1 MTELDWDVAAKLLR
15 MEGEPNRQ
23 IGRGAIVSTGPL
35 ASLVREM
42 LAQPKD
48 DQWRY
53 SIVRTVGPMLDCKAF
68 ELLRR
73 IARLQA
79 LARSQPTPRR

>member
-1 MTELDWDVAAKLLR
+1 MTDLNWDVAAKLLR

-35 ASLVREM
+35 ASLIREM

-53 SIVRTVGPMLDCKAF
+53 SIVRAVGPMLDCVA
-68 ELLRR
+68 
-73 IARLQA
+73 IWT
-79 LARSQPTPRR
+79 LAKRSDFPAG